1 MGRYIL
7 RRLLEAVPVLV
18 GISIVTFLVIRLAP
32 GDPASML
39 YDMSQ
44 LSPAQQEAIR
54 RSMGLDDPIWVQYSR
69 LMAALLTGQL
79 QSLRLHEPTLQLVAD
94 AAPVTLT
101 LTFLT
106 LVVSLALGIVLGV
119 MSALRANTAAD
130 DLLTVGSLL
139 GLSMPQFWLG
149 LMLVFVLAESL
160 HWLPAAGVA
169 PPGQTASSPLAMVPY
184 LALPTVTLAA
194 GLLATVMRYV
204 RSGMLEALGQ
214 DFVRTARAKGLAERT
229 VVVRHTLRHAL
240 ITVVS
245 LLGVLIPILLG
256 GAVVVENVFALPGI
270 GQLAV
275 SSALGR
281 DYPVVMTVNL
291 ISAVL
296 VILGNLAAD
305 LAYSAVDPRIR
316 VGGA

>member
-32 GDPASML
+32 GDPASLL

-54 RSMGLDDPIWVQYSR
+54 RSMGLEDPIWVQYGR
-69 LMAALLTGQL
+69 LMASLLTGQL
-79 QSLRLHEPTLQLVAD
+79 QSLRLHVPTLQLVAD

-106 LVVSLALGIVLGV
+106 LVVSLAFGIVLGV
-119 MSALRANTAAD
+119 VSALRANTVAD

-169 PPGQTASSPLAMVPY
+169 PAGQTASSPLAMVPY

-316 VGGA
+316 VGRA

>member
-32 GDPASML
+32 GDPASLL

-54 RSMGLDDPIWVQYSR
+54 RSMGLEDPIWVQYGS
-69 LMAALLTGQL
+69 LMASLLTGQL
-79 QSLRLHEPTLQLVAD
+79 QSLRLHVPTLQLVAD

-106 LVVSLALGIVLGV
+106 LVVSLAFGIALGV
-119 MSALRANTAAD
+119 ASALRANTAAD

-169 PPGQTASSPLAMVPY
+169 PAGQRASSPLAMVPY
-184 LALPTVTLAA
+184 LALPTVTLAG

-240 ITVVS
+240 ITVIS

-291 ISAVL
+291 ITAVL

-316 VGGA
+316 VGQA